1 MTINKKFNMKNRGA
15 REREREKSLMFSCH
29 SNVNAFK
36 KAAGS
41 SKERKGFVMKIDI
54 PDSVWLKS
62 IEFLT
67 LSF

>member
-1 MTINKKFNMKNRGA
+1 
-15 REREREKSLMFSCH
+15 MFSCH

-67 LSF
+67 LTSSVRDSH